1 MNLITALKIMNMTSK
16 ALLKK
21 YGSKTIVL
29 SKKIKAKDMVKRA
42 KAGKRLTPGG
52 KYLTSKEASKA
63 EDWLMKN
70 KGRKLTK
77 KEIERMEYNDAMI
90 RGANDMNRKRG

>member
-1 MNLITALKIMNMTSK
+1 MTSK

-21 YGSKTIVL
+21 YGSKTIAL
-29 SKKIKAKDMVKRA
+29 SKKNKAKDMVKRA

-52 KYLTSKEASKA
+52 KYLTPKQANKA

-77 KEIERMEYNDAMI
+77 KEIEDMEYDEAM
-90 RGANDMNRKRG
+90 REGPSGMFRKRG

>member
-1 MNLITALKIMNMTSK
+1 MTSK
-16 ALLKK
+16 ALIKK
-21 YGSKTIVL
+21 YGSKTIAL

-52 KYLTSKEASKA
+52 RYLTPKEANKA

-77 KEIERMEYNDAMI
+77 KEIERMEYRDAMM
-90 RGANDMNRKRG
+90 RGPNDMNRKRG